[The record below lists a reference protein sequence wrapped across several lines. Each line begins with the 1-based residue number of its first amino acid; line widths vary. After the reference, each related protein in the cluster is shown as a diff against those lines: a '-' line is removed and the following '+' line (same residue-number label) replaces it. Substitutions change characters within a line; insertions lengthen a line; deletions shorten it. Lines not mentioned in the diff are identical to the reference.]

1 MLFRELSSYLERL
14 EKTAS
19 RIEITKILAELFQK
33 TPPSEIDKVCYL
45 VLGGLAPSYEGV
57 ILNIAE
63 KMMFRV
69 LAKAYN
75 KDISDVIKTYK
86 TKGDLGH
93 VAFSLAKTNVSKLSV
108 GQVHF
113 ELMKVAK
120 EGGEGSQERRIEIL
134 VNLLRNLDPL
144 SSKFASRVPVGRLRL
159 GFSDKTVLDALSW
172 MEAGD
177 KSLKPQLEKAYQV
190 LPDVGLLAREVKEKG
205 VEKACKGVSP
215 VVGIPVL
222 PMLSQRI
229 KSPSEMIVKMGE
241 VDVEPKLDGLR
252 ILIHFIRGKFVK
264 AFTRNLNETSHM
276 FPELTKIDK
285 FVNCDSAIFDCEAVG
300 LDEKTKLMA
309 NFQTTMT
316 RRRKHDIGETSKKV
330 GIEFFIFDIISKNR
344 KSLMDKN
351 YLERR
356 KVLEKT
362 VKLGGPFKLVEH
374 EITKDPE
381 RINELYKK
389 RIKEG
394 YEGIMVK
401 RVNSS
406 YIPGRTGWR
415 WVKMK
420 QGEEAKGKLA
430 DTIDVVV
437 MGYTTGRGKRA
448 SFGVGQFLVGV
459 VDPTSR
465 TLRGASKI
473 KTTSKIGTGLT
484 DEEFREMKR
493 RLTKLGVK
501 EKPKEYDVH
510 KNYVPDYWVTPSL
523 VVEIAADEITKSPT
537 HTAGIALRFPRLV
550 RFRDDRS
557 PDDATTLK
565 ELKRLFGMQKS

>member
-1 MLFRELSSYLERL
+1 MLFKELSSYLERL

-19 RIEITKILAELFQK
+19 RIEITKILAELFKK
-33 TPPSEIDKVCYL
+33 TPSDEIDKVCYL

-69 LAKAYN
+69 LAKAYG
-75 KDISDVIKTYK
+75 KDVSSVIKIYK
-86 TKGDLGH
+86 KKGDLGL
-93 VAFSLAKTNVSKLSV
+93 VAFSLAKTNGGKLSV
-108 GQVHF
+108 SEVHS
-113 ELMKVAK
+113 ELMKVAE
-120 EGGEGSQERRIEIL
+120 EGGEGSQGRRIEIL
-134 VNLLRNLDPL
+134 ANLLKNLDPL
-144 SSKFASRVPVGRLRL
+144 SSKFASRIPVGRLRL
-159 GFSDKTVLDALSW
+159 GFSDKTVLDAMSW
-172 MEAGD
+172 MEAGN
-177 KSLKPQLEKAYQV
+177 KSLKPALEKAYQV
-190 LPDVGLLAREVKEKG
+190 LPNVGLLAREVKEKG
-205 VEKACKGVSP
+205 VEKACKGIVP

-229 KSPSEMIVKMGE
+229 KSPTEMIEKMGE

-252 ILIHFIRGKFVK
+252 ILIHFVKGKFVK
-264 AFTRNLNETSHM
+264 AYTRNLNETSRM

-316 RRRKHDIGETSKKV
+316 RRRKHDIGETSKKI
-330 GIEFFIFDIISKNR
+330 GIDFFIFDIISKNG
-344 KSLMDKN
+344 KSLMAKN

-356 KVLEKT
+356 KILEET
-362 VKLGGPFKLVEH
+362 VKGGGPFKLVEY
-374 EITKDPE
+374 EITKDPQ

-389 RIKEG
+389 RISQG

-401 RVNSS
+401 RINSG

-420 QGEEAKGKLA
+420 QGEEARGKLA
-430 DTIDVVV
+430 DTMDVVV
-437 MGYTTGRGKRA
+437 MGYTSGRGKRV

-459 VDPTSR
+459 KD
-465 TLRGASKI
+465 GEKI
-473 KTTSKIGTGLT
+473 KTTSKVGTGLT
-484 DEEFREMKR
+484 DEEFREIER
-493 RLTKLGVK
+493 RLKKLRTKD
-501 EKPKEYDVH
+501 KPKEYEVH
-510 KNYVPDYWVTPSL
+510 KNYTPDYWVAPSL

-557 PDDATTLK
+557 PNDATTLK
-565 ELKRLFGMQKS
+565 ELKRLFELQK

>member
-1 MLFRELSSYLERL
+1 MLFKELSSYLERL

-19 RIEITKILAELFQK
+19 RIEITKILSELFKK
-33 TPPSEIDKVCYL
+33 TLSGEIDKVCYL
-45 VLGGLAPSYEGV
+45 VLGGLAPNYEGV

-75 KDISDVIKTYK
+75 KDISGVIKTYK
-86 TKGDLGH
+86 KKGDLGL
-93 VAFSLAKTNVSKLSV
+93 VAFSFAKANGGKLSV
-108 GQVHF
+108 FEVHS
-113 ELMKVAK
+113 ELMKVAR

-134 VNLLRNLDPL
+134 SNLLKNLDPL
-144 SSKFASRVPVGRLRL
+144 SSKFVSRIPVGRLRL

-190 LPDVGLLAREVKEKG
+190 FPDVGLLARKVKEKG
-205 VEKACKGVSP
+205 VKKACRGILP

-229 KSPSEMIVKMGE
+229 KSPTEMIEKMGE

-252 ILIHFIRGKFVK
+252 ILIHFVRGKFVK
-264 AFTRNLNETSHM
+264 AFTRNLNETSRM
-276 FPELTKIDK
+276 FPELTKIEK

-300 LDEKTKLMA
+300 LDEETKLMA

-330 GIEFFIFDIISKNR
+330 SIDFFIFDVISKDGKN
-344 KSLMDKN
+344 LMDKN

-356 KVLEKT
+356 KILEET
-362 VKLGGPFKLVEH
+362 VRLGGPFKLVDYEV
-374 EITKDPE
+374 TKNPE
-381 RINELYKK
+381 RINKLYKK

-401 RVNSS
+401 RVNSG

-420 QGEEAKGKLA
+420 QGEEAKGKLS
-430 DTIDVVV
+430 DTMDVVV
-437 MGYTTGRGKRA
+437 MGYTVGRGKRV

-459 VDPTSR
+459 KD
-465 TLRGASKI
+465 GDKI

-484 DEEFREMKR
+484 DEEFREMNR
-493 RLTKLGVK
+493 RLKNLRTK
-501 EKPKEYDVH
+501 EQPKEYEVH
-510 KNYVPDYWVTPSL
+510 KNYTPDFWVIPSL

-537 HTAGIALRFPRLV
+537 HTAGLALRFPRLV
-550 RFRDDRS
+550 KFRDDKS

-565 ELKRLFGMQKS
+565 ELKRLFDLQMA

>member
-1 MLFRELSSYLERL
+1 MLFKELSSYLERL

-19 RIEITKILAELFQK
+19 RIEITKILSELFKK
-33 TPPSEIDKVCYL
+33 TLSGEIDKVCYL
-45 VLGGLAPSYEGV
+45 VLGGLAPNYEGV

-75 KDISDVIKTYK
+75 KDISGVIKTYK
-86 TKGDLGH
+86 KKGDLGL
-93 VAFSLAKTNVSKLSV
+93 VAFSFAKANGGKLSV
-108 GQVHF
+108 FEVHS
-113 ELMKVAK
+113 ELMKVAR

-134 VNLLRNLDPL
+134 SNLLKNLDPL
-144 SSKFASRVPVGRLRL
+144 SSKFVSRIPVGRLRL

-190 LPDVGLLAREVKEKG
+190 FPDVGLLARKVKEKG
-205 VEKACKGVSP
+205 VKKACRGILP

-229 KSPSEMIVKMGE
+229 KSPTEMIEKMGE

-252 ILIHFIRGKFVK
+252 ILIHFVRGKFVK
-264 AFTRNLNETSHM
+264 AFTRNLNETSRM
-276 FPELTKIDK
+276 FPELTKIEK

-300 LDEKTKLMA
+300 LDEETKLMA

-330 GIEFFIFDIISKNR
+330 SIDFFIFDVISKDGKN
-344 KSLMDKN
+344 LMDKN

-356 KVLEKT
+356 KILEET
-362 VKLGGPFKLVEH
+362 VRLGGPFKLVDYEV
-374 EITKDPE
+374 TKNPE
-381 RINELYKK
+381 RINKLYKK

-401 RVNSS
+401 RVNSG

-420 QGEEAKGKLA
+420 QGEEAKGKLS
-430 DTIDVVV
+430 DTMDVVV
-437 MGYTTGRGKRA
+437 MGYTVGRGKRV

-459 VDPTSR
+459 KD
-465 TLRGASKI
+465 GDKI

-484 DEEFREMKR
+484 DEEFREMNR
-493 RLTKLGVK
+493 RLKNLRTK
-501 EKPKEYDVH
+501 EQPKEYEVH
-510 KNYVPDYWVTPSL
+510 KNYTPDFWVIPSL

-550 RFRDDRS
+550 RFRDERS
-557 PDDATTLK
+557 PNDATTLK
-565 ELKRLFGMQKS
+565 ELKRLFEMQKA

>member
-1 MLFRELSSYLERL
+1 MLFKELSLYLERL

-19 RIEITKILAELFQK
+19 RIEITKILAELFKK
-33 TPPSEIDKVCYL
+33 TPAEEIDKVCYL
-45 VLGGLAPSYEGV
+45 VLGGLAPSYEGL

-69 LAKAYN
+69 LSKAYH
-75 KDISDVIKTYK
+75 KDISDVIKIYK
-86 TKGDLGH
+86 EKGDLGH
-93 VAFSLAKTNVSKLSV
+93 VAFSLAKTSVSRLSV
-108 GQVHF
+108 TQVHS

-120 EGGEGSQERRIEIL
+120 EGGEGSQERRVEIL
-134 VNLLRNLDPL
+134 ANLLKNLDPL
-144 SSKFASRVPVGRLRL
+144 SSKYVSRVPVGRLRL

-172 MEAGD
+172 MQEED
-177 KSLKPQLEKAYQV
+177 KSLKPLLEKAFQV
-190 LPDVGLLAREVKEKG
+190 LPDVGFLAREVKAKG
-205 VEKACKGVSP
+205 IKKACKAVIP

-229 KSPSEMIVKMGE
+229 KSPSEMIEKMGE

-252 ILIHFIRGKFVK
+252 ILIHFARGKFVK

-276 FPELTKIDK
+276 FPELTKIAK
-285 FVNCDSAIFDCEAVG
+285 FVNCDSVIFDCEAVG
-300 LDEKTKLMA
+300 LDEKTKMMA

-316 RRRKHDIGETSKKV
+316 RRRKHDIGEISKKV
-330 GIEFFIFDIISKNR
+330 SIDFYIFDIISKNG

-356 KVLEKT
+356 KVLEETIK
-362 VKLGGPFKLVEH
+362 KGGPFKLVPH
-374 EITKDPE
+374 ELTKSPE
-381 RINELYKK
+381 RINELYRQ

-401 RVNSS
+401 RVNSG

-430 DTIDVVV
+430 DTMDVVV
-437 MGYTTGRGKRA
+437 MGYTQGRGKRV
-448 SFGVGQFLVGV
+448 SFGVGQFLVGIRDRDRV
-459 VDPTSR
+459 
-465 TLRGASKI
+465 L
-473 KTTSKIGTGLT
+473 TTSKIGTGLT

-501 EKPKEYDVH
+501 EKPKEYEVH
-510 KNYVPDYWVTPSL
+510 KNYTPDYWVTPSL

-550 RFRDDRS
+550 KFRDDRS
-557 PDDATTLK
+557 PNDATTLK
-565 ELKRLFGMQKS
+565 ELKRLFDLQS

>member
-1 MLFRELSSYLERL
+1 MLFKELSIFLERL

-19 RIEITKILAELFQK
+19 RIEITKILAELFKK
-33 TPPSEIDKVCYL
+33 TPAEEIDKVCYL
-45 VLGGLAPSYEGV
+45 VLGGLAPSYEGL

-69 LAKAYN
+69 LSKAYH
-75 KDISDVIKTYK
+75 KDISEVIKIYK
-86 TKGDLGH
+86 EKGDLGH
-93 VAFSLAKTNVSKLSV
+93 VAFSLAKTSVGRLSV
-108 GQVHF
+108 TQVHS

-120 EGGEGSQERRIEIL
+120 EGGEGSQERRVEIL
-134 VNLLRNLDPL
+134 ANLLKSLDPL
-144 SSKFASRVPVGRLRL
+144 SSKYASRVPVGRLRL

-172 MEAGD
+172 MQERD
-177 KSLKPQLEKAYQV
+177 KSLKPLLEKAFQV
-190 LPDVGLLAREVKEKG
+190 LPDVGFLAREVKAKG
-205 VEKACKGVSP
+205 IKKACKAVIP

-229 KSPSEMIVKMGE
+229 KSPTEMIEKMGE

-252 ILIHFIRGKFVK
+252 ILIHFVRGKFVK

-276 FPELTKIDK
+276 FPELTKIAK
-285 FVNCDSAIFDCEAVG
+285 FVNCDSVIFDCEAVG
-300 LDEKTKLMA
+300 LDEKTKMMA

-316 RRRKHDIGETSKKV
+316 RRRKHDIGEISKKV
-330 GIEFFIFDIISKNR
+330 SIDFYIFDIISKNR
-344 KSLMDKN
+344 
-351 YLERR
+351 
-356 KVLEKT
+356 
-362 VKLGGPFKLVEH
+362 
-374 EITKDPE
+374 
-381 RINELYKK
+381 K

-401 RVNSS
+401 RVNSG

-430 DTIDVVV
+430 DTMDVVV
-437 MGYTTGRGKRA
+437 MGYTVGRGKRV

-459 VDPTSR
+459 RDRDRV
-465 TLRGASKI
+465 L
-473 KTTSKIGTGLT
+473 TTSKIGTGLT
-484 DEEFREMKR
+484 DEEFREIER
-493 RLTKLGVK
+493 RLKKLISK
-501 EKPKEYDVH
+501 DKPKEYEVH
-510 KNYVPDYWVTPSL
+510 KNYTPDYWVTPSL

-550 RFRDDRS
+550 KF
-557 PDDATTLK
+557 
-565 ELKRLFGMQKS
+565 

>member
-1 MLFRELSSYLERL
+1 MLFKELSVYLERL

-19 RIEITKILAELFQK
+19 RIEITKILSELFKK
-33 TPPSEIDKVCYL
+33 TSSNEIDKVCYL

-75 KDISDVIKTYK
+75 KDIPEVIKTYK
-86 TKGDLGH
+86 EKGDLGH
-93 VAFSLAKTNVSKLSV
+93 VAFSLAKANAGKLNVSE
-108 GQVHF
+108 VHS

-120 EGGEGSQERRIEIL
+120 EGGEGSQERRVEIL
-134 VNLLRNLDPL
+134 AGLLKNLDPL
-144 SSKFASRVPVGRLRL
+144 SSKFASRIPVGRLRL

-172 MEAGD
+172 MQTGD

-205 VEKACKGVSP
+205 VEKACKGIVP

-229 KSPSEMIVKMGE
+229 KSPTEMIEKMGE

-252 ILIHFIRGKFVK
+252 ILIHFIRGKLLK
-264 AFTRNLNETSHM
+264 AFTRNLNETSRM
-276 FPELTKIDK
+276 FPELEKIGK
-285 FVNCDSAIFDCEAVG
+285 FVDCDSAIFDCEAVG
-300 LDEKTKLMA
+300 LDEKTKMMA

-330 GIEFFIFDIISKNR
+330 SIDFFIFDVISKDG

-356 KVLEKT
+356 KVLEET
-362 VKLGGPFKLVEH
+362 VKIGGPFKLVPYEV
-374 EITKDPE
+374 TKDPK

-389 RIKEG
+389 RISEG

-401 RVNSS
+401 RVNSG

-420 QGEEAKGKLA
+420 QGEEAQGKLA
-430 DTIDVVV
+430 DTMDVVV
-437 MGYTTGRGKRA
+437 MGYTQGRGKRV

-473 KTTSKIGTGLT
+473 KTTSKVGTGLT
-484 DEEFREMKR
+484 DEEFREIER
-493 RLTKLGVK
+493 RLKKLRTKD
-501 EKPKEYDVH
+501 KPKEYEVH
-510 KNYVPDYWVTPSL
+510 KNYTPDYWVAPSL

-550 RFRDDRS
+550 RFRDDRN
-557 PDDATTLK
+557 PNDATTLK
-565 ELKRLFGMQKS
+565 ELKRLFDLQKS

>member
-1 MLFRELSSYLERL
+1 MLFKDLSIFLERL
-14 EKTAS
+14 EKTSS
-19 RIEITKILAELFQK
+19 RIEITKILSELFKK
-33 TPPSEIDKVCYL
+33 TPASEIDKVCYL
-45 VLGGLAPSYEGV
+45 VLGGLAPSYEGL

-86 TKGDLGH
+86 EKGDLGL
-93 VAFSLAKTNVSKLSV
+93 VAFSLAKTHVNKLTV
-108 GQVHF
+108 FDVHI

-134 VNLLRNLDPL
+134 SDLLKNLDQL
-144 SSKFASRVPVGRLRL
+144 SSKYASRIPVGRLRL

-177 KSLKPQLEKAYQV
+177 KSLKPLLEKAFQV

-205 VEKACKGVSP
+205 VEKACKGVIP

-229 KSPSEMIVKMGE
+229 KSPTEMIAKMGE

-252 ILIHFIRGKFVK
+252 ILIHFVRGKFVK

-276 FPELTKIDK
+276 FPELTIIDK

-330 GIEFFIFDIISKNR
+330 SIDFFIFDIISKNG

-356 KVLEKT
+356 KALEET
-362 VKLGGPFKLVEH
+362 LKLGGPFKLVPN
-374 EITKDPE
+374 EITKSPE

-401 RVNSS
+401 KVSS
-406 YIPGRTGWR
+406 GYIPGRTGWR

-430 DTIDVVV
+430 DTMDVVV
-437 MGYTTGRGKRA
+437 MGYTVGRGKRV

-459 VDPTSR
+459 KD
-465 TLRGASKI
+465 GDKI

-484 DEEFREMKR
+484 DEEFREMKK
-493 RLTKLGVK
+493 RLTKLSVK
-501 EKPKEYDVH
+501 EKPKEYEVH
-510 KNYVPDYWVTPSL
+510 KNYTPDYWVSPSL

-550 RFRDDRS
+550 KFRDDRS
-557 PDDATTLK
+557 PNDATTLK
-565 ELKRLFGMQKS
+565 ELKRLFEMQDNK

>member
-1 MLFRELSSYLERL
+1 MLFKELSSYLERL

-19 RIEITKILAELFQK
+19 RIEITKILSELFKK
-33 TPPSEIDKVCYL
+33 TLSGEIDKVCYL
-45 VLGGLAPSYEGV
+45 VLGGLAPNYEGV

-75 KDISDVIKTYK
+75 KDISGVIKTYK
-86 TKGDLGH
+86 KKGDLGL
-93 VAFSLAKTNVSKLSV
+93 VAFSFAKANGGKLSV
-108 GQVHF
+108 FEVHS
-113 ELMKVAK
+113 ELMKVAR

-134 VNLLRNLDPL
+134 SNLLKNLDPL
-144 SSKFASRVPVGRLRL
+144 SSKFVSRIPVGRLRL

-190 LPDVGLLAREVKEKG
+190 FPDVGLLARKVKEKG
-205 VEKACKGVSP
+205 VKKACRGILP

-229 KSPSEMIVKMGE
+229 KSPTEMIEKMGE

-252 ILIHFIRGKFVK
+252 ILIHFVRGKFVK
-264 AFTRNLNETSHM
+264 AFTRNLNETSRM
-276 FPELTKIDK
+276 FPELTKIEK

-300 LDEKTKLMA
+300 LDEETKLMA

-330 GIEFFIFDIISKNR
+330 SIDFFIFDVISKDGKN
-344 KSLMDKN
+344 LMDKN

-356 KVLEKT
+356 KILEET
-362 VKLGGPFKLVEH
+362 VRLGGPFKLVDYEV
-374 EITKDPE
+374 TKNPE
-381 RINELYKK
+381 RINKLYKK

-401 RVNSS
+401 RVNSG

-420 QGEEAKGKLA
+420 QGEEAKGKLS
-430 DTIDVVV
+430 DTMDVVV
-437 MGYTTGRGKRA
+437 MGYTVGRGKRV

-459 VDPTSR
+459 KD
-465 TLRGASKI
+465 GEKI

-484 DEEFREMKR
+484 DEEFREMNKR
-493 RLTKLGVK
+493 LKNLRTK
-501 EKPKEYDVH
+501 EQPKEYEVH
-510 KNYVPDYWVTPSL
+510 KNYTPDFWVIPSL

-557 PDDATTLK
+557 PNDATTLK
-565 ELKRLFGMQKS
+565 ELKRLFDLQMA

>member
-1 MLFRELSSYLERL
+1 MLFKELSLYLERL

-19 RIEITKILAELFQK
+19 RIEITKILAELFKK
-33 TPPSEIDKVCYL
+33 TPAEEIDKVCYL
-45 VLGGLAPSYEGV
+45 VLGGLAPSYEGL

-69 LAKAYN
+69 LSKAYH
-75 KDISDVIKTYK
+75 KDISDVIKIYK
-86 TKGDLGH
+86 EKGDLGH
-93 VAFSLAKTNVSKLSV
+93 VAFSLAKTSVSRLSV
-108 GQVHF
+108 TQVHS

-120 EGGEGSQERRIEIL
+120 EGGEGSQERRVEIL
-134 VNLLRNLDPL
+134 ANLLKNLDPL
-144 SSKFASRVPVGRLRL
+144 SSKYVSRVPVGRLRL

-172 MEAGD
+172 MQEED
-177 KSLKPQLEKAYQV
+177 KSLKPLLEKAFQV
-190 LPDVGLLAREVKEKG
+190 LPDVGFLAREVKAKG
-205 VEKACKGVSP
+205 IKKACKAVIP

-229 KSPSEMIVKMGE
+229 KSPSEMIEKMGE

-252 ILIHFIRGKFVK
+252 ILIHFARGKFVK

-276 FPELTKIDK
+276 FPELTKIAK
-285 FVNCDSAIFDCEAVG
+285 FVNCDSVIFDCEAVG
-300 LDEKTKLMA
+300 LDEKTKMMA

-316 RRRKHDIGETSKKV
+316 RRRKHDIGEISKKV
-330 GIEFFIFDIISKNR
+330 SIDFYIFGIISKNG

-356 KVLEKT
+356 KVLEETIK
-362 VKLGGPFKLVEH
+362 KGGPFKLVPH
-374 EITKDPE
+374 ELTKSPE
-381 RINELYKK
+381 RINELYRQ

-401 RVNSS
+401 RVNSG

-430 DTIDVVV
+430 DTMDVVV
-437 MGYTTGRGKRA
+437 MGYTVGRGKRV

-459 VDPTSR
+459 RDRDRV
-465 TLRGASKI
+465 L
-473 KTTSKIGTGLT
+473 TTSKIGTGLT

-501 EKPKEYDVH
+501 EKPKEYEVH
-510 KNYVPDYWVTPSL
+510 KNYTPDYWVTPSL

-550 RFRDDRS
+550 KFRDDRS
-557 PDDATTLK
+557 PNDATTLK
-565 ELKRLFGMQKS
+565 ELKRLFNLQKS

>member
-1 MLFRELSSYLERL
+1 MLFKELSSYLERL

-19 RIEITKILAELFQK
+19 RIEITKILSELFKK
-33 TPPSEIDKVCYL
+33 TLSGEIDKVCYL
-45 VLGGLAPSYEGV
+45 VLGGLAPNYEGV

-75 KDISDVIKTYK
+75 KDISGVIKTYK
-86 TKGDLGH
+86 KKGDLGL
-93 VAFSLAKTNVSKLSV
+93 VAFSFAKANGGKLSV
-108 GQVHF
+108 FEVHS
-113 ELMKVAK
+113 ELMKVAR

-134 VNLLRNLDPL
+134 SNLLKNLDPL
-144 SSKFASRVPVGRLRL
+144 SSKFVSRIPVGRLRL

-190 LPDVGLLAREVKEKG
+190 FPDVGLLARKVKEKG
-205 VEKACKGVSP
+205 VKKACRGILP

-229 KSPSEMIVKMGE
+229 KSPTEMIEKMGE

-252 ILIHFIRGKFVK
+252 ILIHFVRGKFVK
-264 AFTRNLNETSHM
+264 AFTRNLNETSRM
-276 FPELTKIDK
+276 FPELTKIEK

-300 LDEKTKLMA
+300 LDEETKLMA

-330 GIEFFIFDIISKNR
+330 SIDFFIFDVISKDGKN
-344 KSLMDKN
+344 LMDKN

-356 KVLEKT
+356 KILEET
-362 VKLGGPFKLVEH
+362 VRLGGPFKLVDYEV
-374 EITKDPE
+374 TKNPE
-381 RINELYKK
+381 RINKLYKK

-401 RVNSS
+401 RVNSG

-420 QGEEAKGKLA
+420 QGEEAKGKLS
-430 DTIDVVV
+430 DTMDVVV
-437 MGYTTGRGKRA
+437 MGYTVGRGKRV

-459 VDPTSR
+459 KD
-465 TLRGASKI
+465 GDKI

-484 DEEFREMKR
+484 DEEFREMNR
-493 RLTKLGVK
+493 RLKNLRTK
-501 EKPKEYDVH
+501 EQPKEYEVH
-510 KNYVPDYWVTPSL
+510 KNYTPDFWVIPSL

-557 PDDATTLK
+557 PNDATTLK
-565 ELKRLFGMQKS
+565 ELNRLFEMQKA